1 MERFCR
7 DCGSPLKDSSKFC
20 PKCGKAVAVQP
31 AAEQHTARP
40 EPQTPKCA
48 YCGAQLKAT
57 SKFCPKCGKTVVAA
71 EQAPPFKAAQPI
83 YAPQQPRTSVPV
95 QQTAQRF
102 AGQAVRSTVN
112 QTAQPAQQ
120 AVQQAAQNVVGQ
132 ASRPIGQVMSNLGGM
147 ANSINASP
155 NSGSFAVNLPN
166 IVSTAVSTAKSGVD
180 PIPLIAGLATG
191 GISALLLYQLP
202 SPWQIIVGFL
212 VSGLTLS
219 VRFLIKKSKGGNRK

>member
-7 DCGSPLKDSSKFC
+7 DCGNPLKEKSKFC
-20 PKCGKAVAVQP
+20 PGCGRAI
-31 AAEQHTARP
+31 EQP

-83 YAPQQPRTSVPV
+83 YAPQQPRASVPV

-166 IVSTAVSTAKSGVD
+166 IVSTTVSTAKSGVD
-180 PIPLIAGLATG
+180 PIPLIAGLASG
-191 GISALLLYQLP
+191 GLSALLLYQLP
-202 SPWQIIVGFL
+202 SPWPVIIGFL
-212 VSGLTLS
+212 VSGLTLA
-219 VRFLIKKSKGGNRK
+219 VRFIFKKRRGGNRK

>member
-7 DCGSPLKDSSKFC
+7 DCGNPLKEESKFC
-20 PKCGKAVAVQP
+20 PGCGRAL
-31 AAEQHTARP
+31 EQP
-40 EPQTPKCA
+40 EPQRPKCA
-48 YCGAQLKAT
+48 YCGADLKAT

-132 ASRPIGQVMSNLGGM
+132 ASRPIGQVMSNPGGM

-166 IVSTAVSTAKSGVD
+166 IVSTAVSTAKSGAN
-180 PIPLIAGLATG
+180 PIPLIAGLASG
-191 GISALLLYQLP
+191 GISALLLYLLP
-202 SPWQIIVGFL
+202 SPWPVIIGFL
-212 VSGLTLS
+212 VSGLTLA
-219 VRFLIKKSKGGNRK
+219 VRFLLKKRRGGNRK